1 MGQETLHLKVN
12 DRVVQLIL
20 HQVLGSDQTYE
31 GRYQDSVGVVG
42 AR

>member
-1 MGQETLHLKVN
+1 MN

-20 HQVLGSDQTYE
+20 HQVLGADQTYE
-31 GRYQDSVGVVG
+31 GRYQDSIGIVG